1 MLEHEA
7 LELSRRVDKCNLERL
22 NDSADLQQKLGMLGK
37 SASRHLDHLKHA
49 LYRETQNLIDLAGK
63 PGSVM
68 FSAFRDEG
76 MSDGGE
82 CFVTFRYS
90 FIIVP
95 NNLSIVQDYHNLF
108 SVDAQL
114 MLEMDS
120 YQSQAS
126 SSVLSLVCTC
136 SPSLAA
142 HLMVRSVC

>member
-90 FIIVP
+90 TKSNQYFYLI
-95 NNLSIVQDYHNLF
+95 N
-108 SVDAQL
+108 
-114 MLEMDS
+114 
-120 YQSQAS
+120 
-126 SSVLSLVCTC
+126 
-136 SPSLAA
+136 
-142 HLMVRSVC
+142 